1 MRLLL
6 TEDDAMIGQGLKH
19 ALSIAGFVIDWVVNA
34 NEADLAMQTTCY
46 DMLLLDLGLPGQSG
60 NVLLQRLRQ
69 QGKTL
74 PVIILTAKDGLAD
87 RIAGLNAGA
96 DDYMVKP
103 FASEELVAR
112 IRAVSRRQSGQASN
126 EIHHGKLRIDPVK
139 HQIWLDNQ
147 LIKLTAREFRLVH
160 ELARSPGAVISR
172 ERLEDHLYGWGEEVG
187 SNTIEVHIC
196 NLRKKLGSQLIRTVR
211 GVGYRIGEA

>member
-1 MRLLL
+1 
-6 TEDDAMIGQGLKH
+6 MIGQGLKH